1 MHCVVQILTG
11 FIALARCLKLQII
24 SFRKTILFA
33 GFMSMQTDGI
43 PGNVGFMD
51 QVMALR
57 WVNKNIGS
65 FGGDKNQ
72 VTLFGQSAGAASVS
86 LMLMS
91 PIVNA

>member
-1 MHCVVQILTG
+1 
-11 FIALARCLKLQII
+11 
-24 SFRKTILFA
+24 
-33 GFMSMQTDGI
+33 MQTDGI

-57 WVNKNIGS
+57 WINKNIES

-91 PIVNA
+91 PMV